1 MPLLRF
7 LGALGSVH
15 IAFGRVLAWIYRKV
29 WGRYA
34 LHWFDH
40 RFDLLRGPEFW
51 IWQER
56 GVLGLHVMAPDA
68 KVLDLC
74 CGEGFYDRMY
84 FAGRAGRVDALD
96 IGGRAIG
103 MARVLNDRSNIRFYT
118 ADVVKENFP
127 DTDYDVILCFSAAQ
141 QMSEGQLTVLLPK
154 IRRALKAGGLFFG
167 SVSLI
172 PENNLLRTEEQVRI
186 ELAAQFPA
194 VELNCSPWPNGRVE
208 CYFRCREMNVDRN

>member
-29 WGRYA
+29 WGRCG

-40 RFDLLRGPEFW
+40 RLDLLRGPEFW

-154 IRRALKAGGLFFG
+154 IRRALKVGGLFFG